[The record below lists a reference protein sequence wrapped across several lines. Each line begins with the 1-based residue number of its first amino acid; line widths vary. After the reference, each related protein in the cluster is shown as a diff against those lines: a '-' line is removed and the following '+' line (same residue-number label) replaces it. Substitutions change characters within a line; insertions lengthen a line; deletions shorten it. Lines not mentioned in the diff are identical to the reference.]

1 MTGFT
6 TFYLILHSI
15 NLAGKAAKI
24 TNNPVNLSTIPSEY
38 HKFVDIFSKAKA
50 KILASHCF
58 YNLQIKLKNGE
69 KPSIGTIYLLSAIK
83 QEVFKEFI
91 CKNLN
96 KVNPFISKFVL
107 INIFFQILSS
117 ILLLW
122 IKSVSVNCI

>member
-15 NLAGKAAKI
+15 NLAGEVAKI

-50 KILASHCF
+50 KILASHYF

-69 KPSIGTIYLLSAIK
+69 KPSIETIYLLSAIK

-96 KVNPFISKFVL
+96 KVNPSISKFVC
-107 INIFFQILSS
+107 SH
-117 ILLLW
+117 
-122 IKSVSVNCI
+122 